1 MLGVS
6 YDFRSGGAPTWH
18 FDALHKVMM
27 SQRVNWMLDADIRS
41 LVDSVDYEWLRR
53 WWRTGSLI
61 LRSYGSLDL
70 R

>member
-1 MLGVS
+1 
-6 YDFRSGGAPTWH
+6 
-18 FDALHKVMM
+18 MM

-61 LRSYGSLDL
+61 LRSYGS
-70 R
+70 